1 MNRATQL
8 ALNRLN
14 QRFYAQIAEQWPHK
28 RKHPWSGFQ
37 RVHEHLA
44 AHSGENSVLDLG
56 CGDGRFAQFL
66 ADRRA
71 DCRYLGLDNSP
82 ALLDVAAR
90 RTLPESFS
98 FKPADFVETPPRE
111 LLHDRQ
117 FQLIVLFGV
126 LHHIPGSEQ
135 RRTLLRELVQHLAPS
150 AHLVFT
156 VWRLDEDPRFAS
168 RVVAFET
175 YNQSAEARLDLEQ
188 LEPGDTLLRWD
199 EQSETPRYCH
209 FPDAAELSQL
219 IAATGLSECERYRAD
234 GHLNRMNEYVVLRR
248 P

>member
-14 QRFYAQIAEQWPHK
+14 QRFYAQVAEQWPHK
-28 RKHPWSGFQ
+28 RKHPWPGFQ
-37 RVHEHLA
+37 RVYEHLA
-44 AHSGENSVLDLG
+44 AHSGETNVLDLG

-71 DCRYLGLDNSP
+71 SCTYLGIDNSP

-90 RTLPESFS
+90 RTLPEKFR
-98 FKPADFVETPPRE
+98 FQRADFVETPPHE
-111 LLHDRQ
+111 LLQGAQ
-117 FQLIVLFGV
+117 FQLITLFGV
-126 LHHIPGSEQ
+126 LHHVPGRDQ
-135 RRTLLRELVQHLAPS
+135 RSALLRELAQHVAPNAHLA
-150 AHLVFT
+150 FT
-156 VWRLDEDPRFAS
+156 VWRLDEDPRFPS
-168 RVVAFET
+168 RTVAFET
-175 YNQSAEARLDLEQ
+175 FNQSAQEPLELAQ

-199 EQSETPRYCH
+199 DQSETPRYCH

-219 IAATGLSECERYRAD
+219 IAATGLIECERYRAD
-234 GHLNRMNEYVVLRR
+234 GHLNRMNEYVVLRQ